1 MCSSAFVCAM
11 FPVSMFYVHVR
22 ACSSAFVCV
31 CARVCVLCARARV
44 CVCECILLLLQPSCV
59 SEASSGAGSVSGE
72 TGTEVQTLTPDGDAP
87 STEGTGVRTPY
98 RLPNTPQCS

>member
-1 MCSSAFVCAM
+1 MCVCVCVRACVCVVRARVFVCA
-11 FPVSMFYVHVR
+11 
-22 ACSSAFVCV
+22 
-31 CARVCVLCARARV
+31 
-44 CVCECILLLLQPSCV
+44 CECVFLLLQPSCV

-87 STEGTGVRTPY
+87 STEGTGGRTPY